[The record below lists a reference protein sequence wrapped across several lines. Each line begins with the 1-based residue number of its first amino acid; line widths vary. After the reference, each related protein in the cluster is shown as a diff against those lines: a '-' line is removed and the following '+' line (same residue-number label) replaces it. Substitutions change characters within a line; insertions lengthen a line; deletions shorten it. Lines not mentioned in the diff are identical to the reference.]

1 MIVLMHNSKGLSY
14 LDDEKPRIIIFCG
27 KGGVGKTTCA
37 TATAFHFAKNGL
49 KTLIISTDP
58 TPSLSDIFEVNV
70 KGKITQII
78 DIENLKAIE
87 LDYNLI
93 IERWKEKFGNEVY
106 SVISSFLPIDKEIID
121 YIANAPG
128 IDEEFSLS
136 YVLDLYEKESY
147 DVIVWDTAPAG
158 GTLSLI
164 KLQDK
169 FYKHLRDAARLYMR
183 VRHALDI
190 LSKGKR
196 EDPLRVIKTWEEL
209 TQRVFNMLKNEKTH
223 AIIVTIPEALGVY
236 QTKRLIGEF
245 KAFGIHISR
254 ILINYVITEDICNCK
269 FHMERANMQRNYIR
283 ILDEQ
288 YGKDI
293 GLALLPQLSRE
304 IKGIEALKK
313 VESLLF

>member
-1 MIVLMHNSKGLSY
+1 MYASKGLSY
-14 LDDEKPRIIIFCG
+14 LDDEKPRIVIFCG

-37 TATAFHFAKNGL
+37 TTTAFHFAKNGL
-49 KTLIISTDP
+49 KTIIISTDP

-78 DIENLKAIE
+78 DNLKAIE

-106 SVISSFLPIDKEIID
+106 SVFSSFLPIDKDIID
-121 YIANAPG
+121 YVANAPG

-136 YVLDLYEKESY
+136 YVLDLYEKGDY
-147 DVIVWDTAPAG
+147 DAIVWDTAPAG

-169 FYKHLRDAARLYMR
+169 FYKHLRDAAQLYMR

-190 LSKGKR
+190 LLKGKR
-196 EDPLRVIKTWEEL
+196 EDPLRIIKTWEEL
-209 TQRVFNMLKNEKTH
+209 AQRIFDMLKNEKTH

-236 QTKRLIGEF
+236 QTKRLIDDF

-293 GLALLPQLSRE
+293 GLALLPQLSQE
-304 IKGIEALKK
+304 VKGIEALKK

>member
-1 MIVLMHNSKGLSY
+1 MHNSKGLSY